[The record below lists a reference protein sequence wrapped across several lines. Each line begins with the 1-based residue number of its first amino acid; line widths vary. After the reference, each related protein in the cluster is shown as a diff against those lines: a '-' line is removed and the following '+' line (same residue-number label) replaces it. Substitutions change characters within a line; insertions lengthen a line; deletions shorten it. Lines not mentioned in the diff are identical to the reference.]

1 MPDEQRQRLLEELA
15 KHHACYVLITCDH
28 PNELGKLDV
37 ELSYDGDPALAA
49 YLLEGAQS
57 FVDDHCANVE
67 QDLMEY
73 EQ

>member
-1 MPDEQRQRLLEELA
+1 MPEDARQRLLEELA
-15 KHHACYVLITCDH
+15 EHHACYVLITCDQ

-57 FVDDHCANVE
+57 FIDDHFASEEDLIEHE
-67 QDLMEY
+67 Q
-73 EQ
+73 